1 MIFDEDTEPKTRKK
15 TLKPLDN
22 LSVDELADYL
32 SDLRVEILRVEAEIT
47 KKQKHIEAMDA
58 LFKKS

>member
-1 MIFDEDTEPKTRKK
+1 MIFDEDTEPKNRKK

-22 LSVDELADYL
+22 MSVDELGEYL
-32 SDLRVEILRVEAEIT
+32 SDLRAEILRVEAEMG
-47 KKQKHIEAMDA
+47 KKQKHLADMDA